1 MIKLLL
7 QGKPFGHPVH
17 PALVHFPIGL
27 FIPSRVLD
35 VLSRLSHDPTLMRAA
50 NYAMAGGV
58 VMALLAA
65 VPGLVDYADIR
76 ADHPAKKVATTH
88 LLLNIA
94 AVALFAATLVLRS
107 KVV

>member
-1 MIKLLL
+1 MIKSLL
-7 QGKPFGHPVH
+7 QGKPLGYPVH

-27 FIPSRVLD
+27 FVLSLVLD
-35 VLSRLSHDPTLMRAA
+35 VLSRVFSDGSLRRGSD
-50 NYAMAGGV
+50 YAMAGGII
-58 VMALLAA
+58 MALVAA

-94 AVALFAATLVLRS
+94 AVVLFAVTLFL
-107 KVV
+107 